1 MIKKSGTLTN
11 AGAIPPHLKGKKK
24 KKNKQNKTSKN
35 GKKERRGEEREEKGR
50 SNSDYSF
57 ERKTVL
63 TCARDKL
70 TVFFETKQHKGGFI
84 IKDNLGYYM

>member
-1 MIKKSGTLTN
+1 MIKSLNSNKHWCN
-11 AGAIPPHLKGKKK
+11 PPTPERKK
-24 KKNKQNKTSKN
+24 KKNIQNKTSKN

-63 TCARDKL
+63 TCARDKINCAL
-70 TVFFETKQHKGGFI
+70 
-84 IKDNLGYYM
+84 

>member
-1 MIKKSGTLTN
+1 MIAAERIKKE
-11 AGAIPPHLKGKKK
+11 K
-24 KKNKQNKTSKN
+24 KKNRLNSISSAQKN

-63 TCARDKL
+63 TCARDKINCAL
-70 TVFFETKQHKGGFI
+70 
-84 IKDNLGYYM
+84 